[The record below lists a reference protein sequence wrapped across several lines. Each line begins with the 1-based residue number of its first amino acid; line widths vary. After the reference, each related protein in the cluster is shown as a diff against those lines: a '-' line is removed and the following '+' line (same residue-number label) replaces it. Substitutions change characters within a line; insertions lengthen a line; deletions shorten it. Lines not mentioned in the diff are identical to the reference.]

1 PPARAP
7 PLPYT
12 TLFRSPWQPARDRR
26 TGPRRTGWGSHCWRG
41 PALRRAPAPRRR
53 RCRSRR
59 SAEPQW
65 RRLPQL
71 GLVRPSEAP
80 PSQAKSH
87 KPLVQLLSRLAECR
101 EQRIRALDP
110 TTRCDVVEAL
120 VLESRVVVAVRR
132 TPVPEASRDLR
143 LTPRD
148 VHLARSV
155 VHGSGVDA
163 TDRATRDSRGGAGLR
178 RRDDPPHLLRSL
190 VRRVDHGLLD
200 PTDLLLGQ
208 ASDVL
213 DHGRRESVQTHTS
226 PSH

>member
-1 PPARAP
+1 
-7 PLPYT
+7 
-12 TLFRSPWQPARDRR
+12 DRR

-71 GLVRPSEAP
+71 GPVRPSEAP

-87 KPLVQLLSRLAECR
+87 KPLVQLLSRLAERR
-101 EQRIRALDP
+101 EQRICALDP

-132 TPVPEASRDLR
+132 TPVSEASRGIGTT
-143 LTPRD
+143 TPAHRMD
-148 VHLARSV
+148 VRGTGASLV
-155 VHGSGVDA
+155 EPVFGVYNPLSGTTA
-163 TDRATRDSRGGAGLR
+163 FNGGAAIRLGWSPTYYHSTIAAVFEGQNPDYLR
-178 RRDDPPHLLRSL
+178 PSL
-190 VRRVDHGLLD
+190 AFF
-200 PTDLLLGQ
+200 T
-208 ASDVL
+208 
-213 DHGRRESVQTHTS
+213 
-226 PSH
+226 